1 MSNKISVAKGR
12 RELKEIIDTCKAI
25 EKRRFNPFFLDVGL
39 AIKTIRMYYPFWEK
53 REDVILDAEA
63 VRNLSKVLMLQ
74 NTQLLYQSSKLYG
87 DPKLIQDKIK
97 KSTIREMALKMLRSM
112 HPTLEL
118 EQLTPTSIKQGL
130 EYWGDLKPFAERI
143 RRKSVSTGQR
153 PNIADLT
160 DLARSGVLQLEDFT
174 SLIEKILKELNEECG
189 SEGSV
194 DYWSFIKRGS
204 FSEAVERAYIVSFL
218 VSYGIVKMKVE
229 SDPDNSINRIKIMLR
244 KKTVDRRKMISFPIT
259 IE

>member
-1 MSNKISVAKGR
+1 MSAKISLTKGR
-12 RELKEIIDTCKAI
+12 KELKEIIETCKAI

-39 AIKTIRMYYPFWEK
+39 AVKTLRTYYPRWEK
-53 REDVILDAEA
+53 REDMILDAEA
-63 VRNLSKVLMLQ
+63 VQNLSKVLMLQ

-97 KSTIREMALKMLRSM
+97 KSSVRDLALKMLRST
-112 HPTLEL
+112 HPILEL
-118 EQLTPTSIKQGL
+118 EQLTVPSIEHGL
-130 EYWGDLKPFAERI
+130 EYWRDLKPFHERI
-143 RRKSVSTGQR
+143 RSKSFFRGES

-174 SLIEKILKELNEECG
+174 SLIEQILKELNEECD

-204 FSEAVERAYIVSFL
+204 FSETVERAYIVSLL
-218 VSYGIVKMKVE
+218 VSYGTLEMKVE
-229 SDPDNSINRIKIMLR
+229 GDPNQSGGIKVMR
-244 KKTVDRRKMISFPIT
+244 RRTPVNKRKMISFPIT
-259 IE
+259 LE